1 MALNDMNELKNKMD
15 NFNLS
20 TYQIK
25 ICSNMKKIRKELY
38 LKYKNSN
45 KNDKNPYS
53 AQSVSELL
61 NISYEYYK
69 RLESFDKTKPI
80 SLKLLIKVSILFDK
94 PISDFF
100 K

>member
-38 LKYKNSN
+38 LKYKNSD

-53 AQSVSELL
+53 TQSVP
-61 NISYEYYK
+61 NY
-69 RLESFDKTKPI
+69 
-80 SLKLLIKVSILFDK
+80 
-94 PISDFF
+94 
-100 K
+100 